1 MEGEKRVIEEL
12 LKDLRDIANGILEWC
27 KTEEDCKKVII
38 PLCEVQSELM
48 DNKYELIKNQGG
60 KK

>member
-12 LKDLRDIANGILEWC
+12 LKDLGEIANGILQWC
-27 KTEEDCKKVII
+27 KTEEDCKKITI
-38 PLCEVQSELM
+38 PLCEVQSELL
-48 DNKYELIKNQGG
+48 DNKYEIIKKHGG

>member
-12 LKDLRDIANGILEWC
+12 LKDLGEIANGILQWC
-27 KTEEDCKKVII
+27 KTEEDFKKITI
-38 PLCEVQSELM
+38 PLCEVQSELL
-48 DNKYELIKNQGG
+48 DNKYEIIKNQGG